1 MVNLTKHIHLKTQ
14 SKNEDDVDPDE
25 FASFFPSFYWVVRDF
40 TLRLEDQGGDAIN
53 SKEYL

>member
-1 MVNLTKHIHLKTQ
+1 VVNLTKHIHLKTQ